1 MDFSHNANNDFLGGK
16 FSALGQTKIGKKLE
30 IFIFRVKLTN
40 FFLKIN
46 IDLVE
51 NLANFQNN

>member
-1 MDFSHNANNDFLGGK
+1 MIFWGANFQLLVKQKLEKNWK
-16 FSALGQTKIGKKLE
+16 FS
-30 IFIFRVKLTN
+30 FFRVKLTN

>member
-30 IFIFRVKLTN
+30 IFIFSCKIDQ
-40 FFLKIN
+40 FFLKN
-46 IDLVE
+46 
-51 NLANFQNN
+51 